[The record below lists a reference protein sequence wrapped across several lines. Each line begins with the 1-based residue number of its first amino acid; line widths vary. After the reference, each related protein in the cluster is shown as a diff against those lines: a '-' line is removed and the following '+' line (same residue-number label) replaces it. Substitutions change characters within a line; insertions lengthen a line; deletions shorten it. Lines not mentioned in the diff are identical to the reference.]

1 MKLFKRKVKESF
13 DSGSINYDAHSKL
26 QIDAMENLL
35 NLYSN
40 ELKQS
45 KKEIYL
51 LDLGCGTGLL
61 SERISDIL
69 FLKKIHL
76 LDISQNMINK
86 AKLKF
91 ENKNISVQ
99 QEDFDLYDNFVNY
112 NLIVSNMSL
121 HWSKNFLKLIK
132 KILDNVVKDSIIL
145 ISLPNSNS
153 LNNLQDSQ
161 RKFFN
166 IFPDVNELKSV
177 LNKGKSVYYIKE
189 IEHQFN
195 YKTLLDFLKDLK
207 KVGAN
212 VSNKKSL
219 PIKEILSLRSHKEK
233 ILAKFFVSYIF
244 IRKK

>member
-1 MKLFKRKVKESF
+1 
-13 DSGSINYDAHSKL
+13 
-26 QIDAMENLL
+26 MENLL

-40 ELKQS
+40 EFKHA

-61 SERISDIL
+61 SKRISEIL

-76 LDISQNMINK
+76 LDISENMIKK
-86 AKLKF
+86 AKVKF
-91 ENKNISVQ
+91 ENKDILVQ

-145 ISLPNSNS
+145 ISLPNSKS
-153 LNNLQDSQ
+153 LKNLQDSQ

-166 IFPDVNELKSV
+166 IFPDINELKSI
-177 LNKGKSVYYIKE
+177 LNKNRSVYCIKE
-189 IEHQFN
+189 IEHQFR
-195 YKTLLDFLKDLK
+195 YKNLFDFLKDLK

-212 VSNKKSL
+212 VSNKKPL
-219 PIKEILSLRSHKEK
+219 PLKEILSLRSRKEK

-244 IRKK
+244 IRKI